1 MLEMCPQADAVTLRE
16 RGRQVGKGRQKRKAK
31 GCAVI
36 ISGKRDFKYFMLL
49 KLAAKKK
56 SRKIQQSG
64 GRGKEKGQK
73 KGDALRL
80 SWLPTEN
87 APTSTVAA
95 TSTLSSS
102 SACTSRTRAVTK
114 RVAGLRG
121 FGRQLEPL

>member
-16 RGRQVGKGRQKRKAK
+16 RGRQAGKEGGAK

-56 SRKIQQSG
+56 SRKIQQSKG
-64 GRGKEKGQK
+64 GGNAKGQQ

-80 SWLPTEN
+80 SWLPTGN
-87 APTSTVAA
+87 APTSTATA
-95 TSTLSSS
+95 TSTSTLASS

-114 RVAGLRG
+114 RAAGGGSARVW
-121 FGRQLEPL
+121 QAT